1 LATCSADQHIKIF
14 EKESTGWEL
23 SASFKA
29 HDSAI
34 IKVTWAGPE
43 YGQVIASCSHDAT
56 VRIFEEDPKEPL
68 HSPRR
73 WKKRHV
79 ISDFRGPL
87 YDVEFAPSHLGLKLA
102 SIGSDGTFRVHEAL
116 DPNTLSYWTLSAEV
130 NMLTNPVAR
139 HLQSSFALSWCPSMF
154 FKEYIVCCVLED
166 GFIYQRDHMGKFIKV
181 AQLPEHK
188 GLIRDVA
195 WAPSMGRSYQLI
207 ATASKDGFVRIF
219 KVFPVDKSEDATNG
233 TNKYSDDLLQDTD
246 INDDEEVVSSRAP
259 GPLKVELLS
268 QFDDHRGEVWRVS
281 WNLTG
286 TILASAGDDGKT
298 RFWKSSYS
306 GSFQSMAVVS
316 AEQRDDET

>member
-1 LATCSADQHIKIF
+1 M
-14 EKESTGWEL
+14 

-43 YGQVIASCSHDAT
+43 FGQVIASCSHDAT
-56 VRIFEEDPKEPL
+56 VRIFEEDPREPP

-87 YDVEFAPSHLGLKLA
+87 YDIEFAPSHLGLKLA
-102 SIGSDGTFRVHEAL
+102 SIGSDGVFRVHEAL
-116 DPNTLSYWTLSAEV
+116 DPNSLNYWTMSTEI

-188 GLIRDVA
+188 GLIRDVT

-207 ATASKDGFVRIF
+207 ATASKDGLVRIF
-219 KVFPVDKSEDATNG
+219 KVTPVDKTDKGLPETNDLTHDA
-233 TNKYSDDLLQDTD
+233 D
-246 INDDEEVVSSRAP
+246 INEDEEVVAARVP

-286 TILASAGDDGKT
+286 TILASVGDDAKV
-298 RFWKSSYS
+298 RFWKSSYA

-316 AEQRDDET
+316 AEQREDD